1 MEWWWALISIF
12 FSLLLLFATGFPV
25 AFSFMF
31 INILGIF
38 FFWGGEPGLRQL
50 ILSIYASLTNFILV
64 PVPMF
69 FLMGEIMF
77 QSGVAMDVI
86 NALDKWL
93 GRLPGRL
100 SLLTIASST
109 VLSALT
115 GVPMASVA
123 LLGTTLLPEM
133 ERHGY
138 NRKMIIGPIIGGGG
152 LAMLIPPSAIAV
164 LLAGIAEISV
174 SGVLIGGIGPGI
186 ILACFYSIYIIV
198 RCCLN
203 PSLAP
208 PYDVER
214 VSGGEKLKTF
224 LKDILPL
231 SFVIFM
237 VIGVIFLGIATP
249 TEAATSGAFGAIILA
264 AFHKRLTWN
273 VIKKSLIGTTRL
285 SVMVFMIV
293 AGSTAFCQMLAFSQA
308 TKGLVQIIT
317 GLPLSPILIVMAM
330 QLILLIMGCLMDL
343 FSIMMITIPIFFPII
358 KALNLD
364 PLWFGILYLLNMEI
378 APQTPP
384 FGLELFVMKGV
395 APRDVTMTDIWRAA
409 VPFILME
416 ILLLWLMI
424 IFPDI
429 SLFLPK
435 LIKSP

>member
-1 MEWWWALISIF
+1 LDWGWALISIF
-12 FSLLLLFATGFPV
+12 ISLLILFGTGFPV
-25 AFSFMF
+25 AFSFLL
-31 INILGIF
+31 INVAGIY
-38 FFWGGEPGLRQL
+38 FFWGGEAGLRQL
-50 ILSIYASLTNFILV
+50 VLSIYASLTNFILV

-100 SLLTIASST
+100 SLLTVASAT

-133 ERHGY
+133 EKRGY
-138 NRKMIIGPIIGGGG
+138 HRTMIIGPIIGAGG
-152 LAMLIPPSAIAV
+152 LAMLIPPSAVAV

-186 ILACFYSIYIIV
+186 ILAGFYSTYIVI
-198 RCCLN
+198 RCWLS

-208 PYDVER
+208 VYDVSQIPTR
-214 VSGGEKLKTF
+214 EKVRAF
-224 LKDILPL
+224 LIHILPL
-231 SFVIFM
+231 TFVIFM
-237 VIGVIFLGIATP
+237 VIGVMFLGLATP
-249 TEAATSGAFGAIILA
+249 TEAATSGALGAFILA
-264 AFHKRLTWN
+264 ACHRRLTWGL
-273 VIKKSLIGTTRL
+273 IKRSVVGTTRL
-285 SVMVFMIV
+285 TIMVFMIV

-308 TKGLVQIIT
+308 TKGLVQLMT
-317 GLPLSPILIVMAM
+317 GLPLSPILIVMTM
-330 QLILLIMGCLMDL
+330 QLILLIMGCMMDL

-358 KALNLD
+358 RALGLD
-364 PLWFGILYLLNMEI
+364 PLWFGILFLLNMEI

-395 APRDVTMTDIWRAA
+395 APKDVTMGDICRAA
-409 VPFILME
+409 FPFILIE
-416 ILLLWLMI
+416 IFLLGLMI

-429 SLFLPK
+429 SLWLPSLVK
-435 LIKSP
+435 G

>member
-1 MEWWWALISIF
+1 LEWWWALISIF
-12 FSLLLLFATGFPV
+12 FGLLLLFGTGFPV
-25 AFSFMF
+25 AFSFMLV
-31 INILGIF
+31 NVLGIF
-38 FFWGGEPGLRQL
+38 FFWGGEPGLRQV

-100 SLLTIASST
+100 SLLTVASAT

-123 LLGTTLLPEM
+123 LLGTSLFPEM
-133 ERHGY
+133 EKRGY
-138 NRKMIIGPIIGGGG
+138 HRGMIIGPIIGSGG

-186 ILACFYSIYIIV
+186 ILACFYSFYIILK
-198 RCCLN
+198 CWLN
-203 PSLAP
+203 PLLAP
-208 PYDVER
+208 VYDVR
-214 VSGGEKLKTF
+214 HVPTREKVEAF
-224 LKDILPL
+224 FIHILPL

-237 VIGVIFLGIATP
+237 VIGVMFLGWATP
-249 TEAATSGAFGAIILA
+249 TEAATSGALGAFILA
-264 AFHKRLTWN
+264 ACHKRLTWKL
-273 VIKKSLIGTTRL
+273 VKKSFIETTRL
-285 SVMVFMIV
+285 TAMVFMIV

-308 TKGLVQIIT
+308 TKGLVQLMT
-317 GLPLSPILIVMAM
+317 GFPLSPILIVMTM
-330 QLILLIMGCLMDL
+330 QFILLIMGCLMDL

-358 KALNLD
+358 RALGLD
-364 PLWFGILYLLNMEI
+364 PLWFGILFLLNMEI

-395 APRDVTMTDIWRAA
+395 APKDVTMVDIWRAA
-409 VPFILME
+409 VPFILIE
-416 ILLLWLMI
+416 IFLLWLMI

-429 SLFLPK
+429 ALWLPS
-435 LIKSP
+435 LIKA